1 MSKSV
6 IDVFKAGASTGLSE
20 LFVWIR
26 KQLRRKRTNYL
37 ENNIGLLR
45 SKTEKEMEEN
55 ILKRKIFCL
64 KVTKNR

>member
-1 MSKSV
+1 MSQSV
-6 IDVFKAGASTGLSE
+6 IDVFKASASTGLSE
-20 LFVWIR
+20 LIVWIR
-26 KQLRRKRTNYL
+26 KRLRRKRTNYL

-45 SKTEKEMEEN
+45 SKAEKEMEEN